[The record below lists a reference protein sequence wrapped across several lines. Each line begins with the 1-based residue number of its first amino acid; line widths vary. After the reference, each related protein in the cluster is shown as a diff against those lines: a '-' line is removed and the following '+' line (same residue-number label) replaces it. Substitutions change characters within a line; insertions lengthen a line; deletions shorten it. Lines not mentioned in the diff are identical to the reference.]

1 MGRLPVCCEGFQST
15 LPVGGATE
23 YIDEA
28 LATLRISIHAPRGGS
43 DFVVQGIHLC
53 FTYFNPRSPW
63 GERRRIRNARG
74 RNFRFQSTLPVGGA
88 TSVRRLHQ
96 QSRVDFN
103 PRSPWGERPV
113 PPGRTDVI
121 SDFNPRSP
129 WGERLVVDGG
139 NDLFVYISIHA
150 PRGGSDYTSEEAVEV
165 IAISIHAPRGG
176 SDPICDKVKHPD
188 GHFNPRSPWGERLL
202 PESEGVGSD
211 LISIHAPRGGSDT

>member
-43 DFVVQGIHLC
+43 DYFDQGIHLC

-150 PRGGSDYTSEEAVEV
+150 PRGGSD
-165 IAISIHAPRGG
+165 
-176 SDPICDKVKHPD
+176 PICDKVKHTD

>member
-1 MGRLPVCCEGFQST
+1 MTFQST
-15 LPVGGATE
+15 L
-23 YIDEA
+23 
-28 LATLRISIHAPRGGS
+28 RKGS
-43 DFVVQGIHLC
+43 DHSWDDF
-53 FTYFNPRSPW
+53 RS
-63 GERRRIRNARG
+63 A
-74 RNFRFQSTLPVGGA
+74 A
-88 TSVRRLHQ
+88 K
-96 QSRVDFN
+96 DFN

-176 SDPICDKVKHPD
+176 SDPICDKVKHTD

-211 LISIHAPRGGSDT
+211 LISIHAPRGGSDAEILRALHACIRGFQSTLPVGGATIFCHG